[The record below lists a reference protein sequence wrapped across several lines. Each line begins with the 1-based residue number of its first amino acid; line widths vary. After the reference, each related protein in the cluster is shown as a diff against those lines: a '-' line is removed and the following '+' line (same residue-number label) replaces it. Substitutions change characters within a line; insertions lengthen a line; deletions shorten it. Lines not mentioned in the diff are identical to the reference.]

1 MIRKAVSGIISIL
14 LLTTVL
20 TLAFNIQ
27 TAKSDWTWTETIY
40 IRADGSI
47 DPSTAPISTT
57 DNMTYTLTEN
67 IVNVPIDSSAI
78 IVERSNIIVE
88 GASHTVQ
95 GYGKYAWGSGI
106 NLTYSNN
113 VTIRN
118 VQVTN
123 FRIGIELHYSGNST
137 LSCNTASN
145 NTFIGIHLYDSG
157 NSTLSGNIASNNTF
171 IGIHLYDSGN
181 STLSGNIASNT
192 TVGYGIIIHQSSNST
207 LSGNIASN
215 NKYDGIHLHYSGD
228 SILLGNVASNNN
240 SSGNL
245 LLMSNDS
252 TLSCNTASNNQ
263 RGIVLIDSNNSV
275 LSGNTA
281 SNNTIYGIYLF
292 DSGNNTLFH
301 NNLLNN
307 TVQANVTAGYVNT
320 WNNGYPSGGN
330 YWSDYA
336 GLDLYSGFYQNET
349 GSDGIGDTRY
359 FIDENNQD
367 NYPLMEPWSPKPPS
381 SAGATQELIE
391 TIETWNLLKGTENS
405 LKTKLK
411 VAIHMLDMEKE
422 DGATRKLTAFIN
434 RAGMLGERTLT
445 NEQANELVSEAQRI
459 IDLING

>member
-1 MIRKAVSGIISIL
+1 M
-14 LLTTVL
+14 L

-47 DPSTAPISTT
+47 DPLTAPISTT

-78 IVERSNIIVE
+78 IVERGNIIVE

-95 GYGKYAWGSGI
+95 GYDKYAWGSGI

-123 FRIGIELHYSGNST
+123 FRIGIELHYSNNSVLSGNTASNNQYGINLRNSSNST
-137 LSCNTASN
+137 LSC
-145 NTFIGIHLYDSG
+145 
-157 NSTLSGNIASNNTF
+157 NIASNNTF
-171 IGIHLYDSGN
+171 IGIHLYDSSN
-181 STLSGNIASNT
+181 STLSGNIASNI
-192 TVGYGIIIHQSSNST
+192 TVGYGIILHQSSNST

-215 NKYDGIHLHYSGD
+215 NKYDGIHLYYSSN
-228 SILLGNVASNNN
+228 SILSGNVASNNN

-245 LLMSNDS
+245 LLLCSDS

-263 RGIVLIDSNNSV
+263 RGIVLLDSNNSV

-281 SNNTIYGIYLF
+281 SNNHVGIHLL

-330 YWSDYA
+330 YWSDYV
-336 GLDLYSGFYQNET
+336 GVDLHNGPHQNET
-349 GSDGIGDTRY
+349 GSDGIGDTPY
-359 FIDENNQD
+359 IIDENNQD
-367 NYPLMEPWSPKPPS
+367 NYPLVEPWSPIPS
-381 SAGATQELIE
+381 SPVEATQELIE
-391 TIETWNLLKGTENS
+391 TIETWNLSKGIENS
-405 LKTKLK
+405 LTSKLDNAIHQFNK
-411 VAIHMLDMEKE
+411 ENENVAIN
-422 DGATRKLTAFIN
+422 KLTALTN
-434 RAGMLGERTLT
+434 QVEALRGKKLT
-445 NEQANELVSEAQRI
+445 NEQANHLISEAQRI

>member
-1 MIRKAVSGIISIL
+1 MKAVSGIISIL

-118 VQVTN
+118 MQVTN

-145 NTFIGIHLYDSG
+145 NKYGIDLRNSG

-192 TVGYGIIIHQSSNST
+192 TVGCGIIMHQSSNST

-245 LLMSNDS
+245 LLQSNDS
-252 TLSCNTASNNQ
+252 TLSGNTASNNQ
-263 RGIVLIDSNNSV
+263 WGIVLLDSNNSV
-275 LSGNTA
+275 LSCNIA
-281 SNNTIYGIYLF
+281 SNNTIYGIYLLG
-292 DSGNNTLFH
+292 SGNNTFFH

-336 GLDLYSGFYQNET
+336 GVDLHNGPHQNET
-349 GSDGIGDTRY
+349 GSDGIGDTHY
-359 FIDENNQD
+359 LIDENNQD

-381 SAGATQELIE
+381 PVEPTRELIE
-391 TIETWNLLKGTENS
+391 TIETWELPKGTENS
-405 LKTKLK
+405 LKAKLK
-411 VAIHMLDMEKE
+411 TAIHLLDMGKE
-422 DGATRKLTAFIN
+422 DGAVRKLTAFTN
-434 RAGMLGERTLT
+434 RVEMLREKTLT
-445 NEQANELVSEAQRI
+445 NEQADYLVAEAQRI